1 MLFSKYIIDQF
12 GKRILRRYDSDGAVF
27 FYSAKDFEG
36 LNATPFSFQNN
47 LGHMLKGYFYSYNT
61 PQEGQ
66 LVIFN
71 HGMGEGGHR
80 AYMREIEH
88 LARQGYLVYA
98 YDHTGCMES
107 EGDGINGFAQSLA
120 DLDMCLR
127 ALKADES
134 YKGMKM
140 SVIGHSWGGYAVLNV
155 AAYHPDV
162 AHVIALAGF
171 RSIRHIHQQTMTGL
185 LRLYV
190 KDAYRLELRH
200 NAAYA
205 DADAANSLKNCSAQ
219 VLIVHSADDPTV
231 SATLHHESLK
241 KELAGKENIRFLTV
255 SGKAHSPN
263 YTDDAVQYKDGT
275 FIPALLKG
283 RKDGTLATDEQKSAF
298 IASLDWKRMTEQ
310 DSAVWKEIF
319 EVLEK

>member
-27 FYSAKDFEG
+27 FYSAKDFDG
-36 LNATPFSFQNN
+36 LNARPFSFQNN
-47 LGHMLKGYFYSYNT
+47 LGQTLKGYFYSYED
-61 PQEGQ
+61 PKAGQ
-66 LVIFN
+66 LIVFN

-80 AYMREIEH
+80 AYMREIEL
-88 LARQGYLVYA
+88 LARHGYLVYA

-120 DLDMCLR
+120 DLDTCLR
-127 ALKADES
+127 ALKADER
-134 YKGMKM
+134 YKDMKL
-140 SVIGHSWGGYAVLNV
+140 SVIGHSWGGYAVLNI

-171 RSIRHIHQQTMTGL
+171 RSIGHIHKQTMTGL
-185 LRLYV
+185 LRLYK

-205 DADAANSLKNCSAQ
+205 DADAANSLKDCDAH
-219 VLIVHSADDPTV
+219 VLIVHSDDDPTV
-231 SATLHHESLK
+231 NARVHHESLK
-241 KELAGKENIRFLTV
+241 RELAGKENIRFLTV

-263 YTDDAVQYKDGT
+263 YTDDAVRYKDGE
-275 FIPALLKG
+275 FIPALLEG
-283 RKDGTLATDEQKSAF
+283 RKNGTLATDEQKAAF

-310 DSAVWKEIF
+310 DDAVWKEI
-319 EVLEK
+319 LETLEQ